1 MATVV
6 YGPGGYDPS
15 KPNNNIV
22 DTYEDSVAN
31 MPPPSTATPASI
43 RVALRRTHGVSLQ
56 QLDAVIYQI
65 INSMPDAG
73 AREDAEI
80 LWLYAVEIERSH
92 PLVAAIGSA
101 LNLTSQQID
110 NVFRVAANI

>member
-1 MATVV
+1 MATIV
-6 YGPGGYDPS
+6 YGFGGYDPN

-31 MPPPSTATPASI
+31 IPPPSTATPASI
-43 RVALRRTHGVSLQ
+43 RVALRRTHGITLQ

-80 LWLYAVEIERSH
+80 LWLYAVEIERAH
-92 PLVAAIGSA
+92 PLVAAIGIA

-110 NVFRVAANI
+110 DVFRVAANI